1 MRGAFPAFARS
12 EARSSER
19 QPVPHGN
26 SARASASVRWLASA
40 ILIGALVVCPAAARG
55 ASRVAQLDDVG
66 AFTTPFPCCQP
77 RIINIRRAAQL
88 LNAYVVPPQG
98 RFSMNAALGPRTR
111 ARGFVPAPMI
121 SGGRLVDSVGG
132 GISQVATTLYNA
144 AFFAGLDFVEHTP
157 HSFYISRYPMG
168 REATISWGGPELI
181 FDNSWAAPLRM
192 RFLVRRTSLTVR
204 FYSRMLGRRVESWTG
219 RPNAFRPPSI
229 RVVHNPGLPPG
240 TRRVVQAAGPAGF
253 TIEYGRRVYRF
264 SRLLRRETWRVHY
277 QPEDEIIEVGTR

>member
-1 MRGAFPAFARS
+1 VPALSRT
-12 EARSSER
+12 R
-19 QPVPHGN
+19 Q
-26 SARASASVRWLASA
+26 VRWLASA
-40 ILIGALVVCPAAARG
+40 ILLLAFTAWPATARG
-55 ASRVAQLDDVG
+55 APRVAQLDDVG
-66 AFTTPFPCCQP
+66 SFTTPFRCCQP

-88 LNAYVVPPQG
+88 LNRHVIPPHG

-144 AFFAGLDFVEHTP
+144 AFFAGLDLVEHTP

-181 FDNSWAAPLRM
+181 FDNTWAAPLRM

-204 FYSRMLGRRVESWTG
+204 FYSRMLGRRVEAWTG
-219 RPNAFRPPSI
+219 RPYAFRQPSI